1 MLQAGARIWRFQ
13 PAMFHNKL
21 MIVDGYLTIA
31 GSANF
36 DNRSFSLN
44 DESNVLVFDRGFAA
58 EMTGVVERDIARSKE
73 LTLGQWRHRPW
84 TRRVLDWLS
93 ALGAAQY

>member
-1 MLQAGARIWRFQ
+1 
-13 PAMFHNKL
+13 MFHNKL
-21 MIVDGYLTIA
+21 MIVDGYLTLA

-44 DESNVLVFDRGFAA
+44 DESNINVFDRRFA
-58 EMTGVVERDIARSKE
+58 EHMEEVIERDIAQSKE
-73 LTLGQWRHRPW
+73 LTLDQWRHRPW

-93 ALGAAQY
+93 ALGQAQY